1 MFDPAKDERLWR
13 LEHEAGL
20 TAFLAYFFLVLGLLI
35 ARGFVDDGVLT
46 DPDFLLVVP
55 WLATALVYAGV
66 LMAKGYFSAL
76 REENTRSRKLLIQ
89 TRVSLLANIFL
100 FSLLTFAFNRLNWF
114 SDEVGTF
121 SEDLM
126 DASISGLLFGFA
138 MWFLLG
144 RKTRSRHATD

>member
-35 ARGFVDDGVLT
+35 ARGFVEDGVLT

-76 REENTRSRKLLIQ
+76 REENTRSRELLAA
-89 TRVSLLANIFL
+89 TRASLLVNIFL
-100 FSLLTFAFNRLNWF
+100 FTLGIFAFNRLNWF

-138 MWFLLG
+138 MWFFLG
-144 RKTRSRHATD
+144 RKTRRRNKAE